1 MNTTLPTEKVQL
13 MRKIIIIVSI
23 AIPVAVAA
31 LLGIKIPGI
40 DLSFLPPA
48 YATINGLTAVL
59 LIAALVAI
67 KTKNRVLHQ
76 RLIQVC
82 LVLSLLFLL
91 GYVAYHMT
99 SEPTSYG
106 GDQKLV
112 YYFILTSHIILSVA
126 VVPLV
131 LFTYLFAWQGDF
143 TRHKKWTK
151 IAFPIWLYVAVTGV
165 IVYWMIAPFYGA

>member
-1 MNTTLPTEKVQL
+1 MSTTLPAEKVKL
-13 MRKIIIIVSI
+13 MRKIIIVVSI

-31 LLGIKIPGI
+31 LLGIKLPV
-40 DLSFLPPA
+40 DPLMFLPPT
-48 YATINGLTAVL
+48 YATINGVTAVL
-59 LIAALVAI
+59 LIAALIAI
-67 KTKNRVLHQ
+67 KSGNMLLHQ
-76 RLIQVC
+76 RLIQLC

-99 SEPTSYG
+99 SAPTPYG
-106 GDQKLV
+106 GESPLL
-112 YYFILTSHIILSVA
+112 YYSLLASHIVLSVA

-143 TRHKKWTK
+143 QRHKKWTK

-165 IVYWMIAPFYGA
+165 AVYYMIAPFYPQ